1 MTCDNKCETVE
12 WNVSNPQLVEE
23 VTSPN
28 VSIDDIKLLAMATK
42 QFVSYS

>member
-1 MTCDNKCETVE
+1 MTCDNKCEIVE

-28 VSIDDIKLLAMATK
+28 VSIHGILRYGKRDCE
-42 QFVSYS
+42 VV